1 MDAAADP
8 DGGMVAGEAA
18 RAGDCVVGG
27 GEAVSEP
34 TMKGPAPHRACCGHS
49 EAWHVD
55 MLDGHEQCAGCDCR
69 TATGTV
75 DAAPREHDLTPS
87 EVAVARVLRAW
98 EEWPLTEEEVVGS
111 EVDLLDEITNALE
124 RRGWVRDPEENEGDY
139 VVLAGEARVLLD
151 RARKAG
157 VL

>member
-98 EEWPLTEEEVVGS
+98 EGWGHIHGKDRARHAMSAVWEVLVNSGYVLGLTLTDDG
-111 EVDLLDEITNALE
+111 A
-124 RRGWVRDPEENEGDY
+124 
-139 VVLAGEARVLLD
+139 ALLD